1 MCFAKVWLKLLYTI
15 LEWIQLLYF
24 EKYSVYKKNAHVL
37 LLSLDLCFLGFAV
50 SYKITFKLSM
60 LS

>member
-24 EKYSVYKKNAHVL
+24 EKYSVYKKKMHMY
-37 LLSLDLCFLGFAV
+37 CFCL
-50 SYKITFKLSM
+50 
-60 LS
+60 